1 MKEIFTLLMLFT
13 VFAVFGQ
20 RQTTSL
26 LGFISLNISS
36 PPSFLTI
43 EGDERAIVSNND
55 PRFFLRINNK
65 SNHSSSVVVMEMTS
79 GTNSRRTLLGH
90 HSPTYL
96 FPGLDEYADFGQLH
110 SRGAGLILRPRSA
123 GFPNGIIKFMT
134 GITRPGGSLE
144 RMRLDANGNVG
155 IGTKMPKDPLVV
167 ASSEISY
174 SELSIGMSRVPESG
188 TFRRAGHHIAS
199 ERDMVFNIDKPHIDN
214 LNIGNRAYSF
224 QTLGSSSSY
233 TDVKSILVMNTNGN
247 VGIGTFDLSGRT
259 AAVQPKA
266 KLHVSEGGVYIDD
279 PTKGII
285 LTSSNGSCWG
295 VTVEDWGVLKNTY
308 ICYLS

>member
-1 MKEIFTLLMLFT
+1 MNIYACSILL
-13 VFAVFGQ
+13 
-20 RQTTSL
+20 L
-26 LGFISLNISS
+26 LSVETFSQGTFISERPGFIGINTDS
-36 PPSFLTI
+36 PASFLTI
-43 EGDERAIVSNND
+43 EGEESTSLSND
-55 PRFFLRINNK
+55 KRTFLKIHNK
-65 SNHSSSVVVMEMTS
+65 SN
-79 GTNSRRTLLGH
+79 TNSTFSILELLAGISCLKTVLQH
-90 HSPTYL
+90 VSPTYL

-110 SRGAGLILRPRSA
+110 SHGAGLVLRSGSA
-123 GFPNGIIKFMT
+123 EFPNGIIKFMT
-134 GITRPGGSLE
+134 GVTGPGGSLE

-199 ERDMVFNIDKPHIDN
+199 ERDMVFNVDKPHIDN

-224 QTLGSSSSY
+224 RTLGSSSSY

-266 KLHVSEGGVYIDD
+266 KLHVSEGDVYIDN

-285 LTSSNGSCWG
+285 LTSSNGSCWR
-295 VTVEDWGVLKNTY
+295 VTVEDWGILKNTY